1 MSNLL
6 KEDAFDGGAAVTTA
20 LQTTSA
26 APTPVH
32 LLIHNTGGY
41 GTPEDFTT
49 IPEFVGSQT
58 LADITP
64 YRMMYAFQLNSMPPL
79 FLTKALQP
87 NLQAA
92 VNNDSE
98 TTVKVVVITSL
109 MGSLSDNTSGGIYA
123 YRAAKA
129 SVNMIGKSMSHDLP
143 KALGKDKDT
152 PAKVAVGLVHPGS
165 VFTDFAPNEQPLP
178 GQRSVDVSVQGIIQA
193 MDQHVTVESSGK
205 FWHGNYGEGVK
216 ECQW

>member
-32 LLIHNTGGY
+32 LLIHNAGGY
-41 GTPEDFTT
+41 GPPENFNT
-49 IPEFVGSQT
+49 IPEFFGSQT
-58 LADITP
+58 LADITS
-64 YRMMYAFQLNSMPPL
+64 YRMMYAFQLNSMAPL

-109 MGSLSDNTSGGIYA
+109 MGSLSDNTLF
-123 YRAAKA
+123 K
-129 SVNMIGKSMSHDLP
+129 
-143 KALGKDKDT
+143 
-152 PAKVAVGLVHPGS
+152 
-165 VFTDFAPNEQPLP
+165 
-178 GQRSVDVSVQGIIQA
+178 RS
-193 MDQHVTVESSGK
+193 T
-205 FWHGNYGEGVK
+205 
-216 ECQW
+216 